1 MHDKSHHVRII
12 LILLIL
18 IKRFD
23 CLPNSKINLKLS
35 EWVLYWK
42 TKKKEDEEEEVKRRK
57 MTDNSNGKVYV
68 EHDSNSKRA
77 HKDETTLY
85 VILRRLISS
94 IFFPDNTTSAASTPL
109 LHRIKAS
116 FAENAPLLPEASR
129 NTATNVLQWTRRGSP
144 LRALLVISVSTF
156 FSLISLLG
164 FY

>member
-1 MHDKSHHVRII
+1 
-12 LILLIL
+12 
-18 IKRFD
+18 
-23 CLPNSKINLKLS
+23 
-35 EWVLYWK
+35 
-42 TKKKEDEEEEVKRRK
+42 
-57 MTDNSNGKVYV
+57 MTDNSNGDVYV
-68 EHDSNSKRA
+68 EHDSDSKRA

-164 FY
+164 FYQNWDFFILILWFHDSICLIEIPCIRNEDYFN